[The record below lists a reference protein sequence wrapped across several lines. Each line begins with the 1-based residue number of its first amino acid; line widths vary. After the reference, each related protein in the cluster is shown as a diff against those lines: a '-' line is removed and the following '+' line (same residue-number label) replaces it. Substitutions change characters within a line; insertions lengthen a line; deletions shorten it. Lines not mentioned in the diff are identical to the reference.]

1 MEYNEIE
8 DRYYNLDDI
17 LKLNIPDTLKQEYKE
32 KFKKR
37 VFYDRNGSCNVGT
50 LVGLAKNYE
59 LSDYFYI
66 IEVKENKSFVPI
78 WKSITIL

>member
-1 MEYNEIE
+1 MKYNEIE

-17 LKLNIPDTLKQEYKE
+17 LKLNIPDLLKQEYKE

-37 VFYDRNGSCNVGT
+37 VFYDSNGSCKVGT
-50 LVGLAKNYE
+50 LVGLAKNYK

-66 IEVKENKSFVPI
+66 IEIKENKSFVPI